1 MRFPASSFWFVVQGW
16 KASWLCWA
24 AQQPGSRPSPP
35 PSTSLRERQQH
46 LELVRA
52 PFCAGIREPDG
63 LLQHQAL
70 LPALPSYL
78 CVSPPL
84 TCRSLSPSFLP
95 SCSLCMYVPLGICL
109 SAFFFFFSFM
119 SPLVCVSVYLFLS
132 LPLQSA

>member
-109 SAFFFFFSFM
+109 SAFFFFSFM